1 MQATEPQDD
10 SAREAVPQDGLAR
23 AMRFLIVGLFLG
35 LTVVG
40 CAQILSRYG
49 LKLPIWNLEQVM
61 PHIFIAITFLG
72 METTYR
78 HRAYL
83 GIEVV
88 PDAMPP
94 RWRAYYRLALWLV
107 TFGFLVAMVWT
118 SLDVVLFQLE
128 INAVTTMGYPAVVL
142 TLCVPIGA
150 GLAMYRLWQ
159 LEILPLLRGF
169 RR

>member
-1 MQATEPQDD
+1 
-10 SAREAVPQDGLAR
+10 
-23 AMRFLIVGLFLG
+23 MRLLIVGLFLG

-40 CAQILSRYG
+40 CAQILSRHG

-83 GIEVV
+83 GIEMV
-88 PDAMPP
+88 PDALPL
-94 RWRAYYRLALWLV
+94 RWRAYYRLTLWLA

-128 INAVTTMGYPAVVL
+128 ISAVTTMGYPAVVL
-142 TLCVPIGA
+142 TLCIPIGA
-150 GLAMYRLWQ
+150 GLAIYRLWQ
-159 LEILPLLRGF
+159 LEILPLLRAI